1 MRIILATLFLLLS
14 LQGAM
19 AQAIIT
25 AVSGQP
31 GTIRINPNGAT
42 TVSVRWLI
50 TLNFTGPA
58 PETVSSVSGTTNAGV
73 TLGGRLS
80 RRVASPGGGTIT
92 IRLVESLYID
102 RTTAEAIAAAGPGTY
117 NRLFTTSLS
126 TGPTSIALRP
136 SSGGAL
142 AIRNLEL
149 SFDDGSRYR
158 VVESG
163 TSLAAR
169 LEVTSLGRG
178 FFAGRWEISGPS
190 GSSVFRPL
198 SRVSKRLSGSR
209 RTVFESPALRT
220 DRSGIY
226 RVRFVPENVRPGID
240 RTPIE
245 IISYSVVAPGGNVE
259 AKVAAVSLVAPE
271 PGQEITG
278 STRFTWRPVPGASRY
293 RLEFIEP
300 GVAGFDSNHLAAVE
314 VAGTSTRL
322 RGFTLR
328 RVNTQQR
335 LYWQV
340 VAYDSGGQPIAV
352 SAKRRLR

>member
-1 MRIILATLFLLLS
+1 MRIILATIFLLLS
-14 LQGAM
+14 LQSAA

-31 GTIRINPNGAT
+31 GTIKINPNGTT
-42 TVSVRWLI
+42 TVSVRWRI

-58 PETVSSVSGTTNAGV
+58 PETVSSVSGISSTGV
-73 TLGGRLS
+73 TLGGQLS
-80 RRVASPGGGTIT
+80 RRVASPGTGSVT
-92 IRLVESLYID
+92 IRLVESLYVD

-117 NRLFTTSLS
+117 NRLFTTSLG
-126 TGPTSIALRP
+126 TGPASIALRP

-142 AIRNLEL
+142 ALRNLEL
-149 SFDDGSRYR
+149 SFDDGSRHR
-158 VVESG
+158 VVENG
-163 TSLAAR
+163 TSLTAR

-190 GSSVFRPL
+190 GSSTFRPL

-220 DRSGIY
+220 DRAGLY

-240 RTPIE
+240 RTPVE
-245 IISYSVVAPGGNVE
+245 IISYSVVASGGNAE
-259 AKVAAVSLVAPE
+259 AKAPVLSLIAPQ

-278 STRFTWRPVPGASRY
+278 TTRFSWQPVPGATRY
-293 RLEFIEP
+293 RLEFVEP
-300 GVAGFDSNHLAAVE
+300 GTAGFDSNHLAAVE
-314 VAGTSTRL
+314 VAGTSARL
-322 RGFTLR
+322 KGFTLR
-328 RVNTQQR
+328 RLNTQER
-335 LYWQV
+335 LYWHV
-340 VAYDSGGQPIAV
+340 VAYDGAGQQIAV